1 MCSQYSLL
9 RSARFLWST
18 IIPLNFFSCFL
29 ASCHILKAT
38 TGDGRRREELKRDD
52 CKGQKNERGGDVC
65 LGVGLSR
72 RTRDFIYNFCRILIR
87 CLCFSRRVQR
97 QPESGEPLKKKG
109 LEIVET
115 GFGFGTTQQTASLPS
130 SPIFVFSIDP
140 SPHLH
145 VIVHNC
151 TCMIFAVKVHMSN
164 FQCSWT
170 REGISRKI
178 RATYHN
184 TGESSLLCL

>member
-97 QPESGEPLKKKG
+97 QPESGEPFKKRFRDRNRVWVWYNPVDR
-109 LEIVET
+109 I
-115 GFGFGTTQQTASLPS
+115 FSL
-130 SPIFVFSIDP
+130 IFSIFAFSIDP
-140 SPHLH
+140 APDL
-145 VIVHNC
+145 C
-151 TCMIFAVKVHMSN
+151 TCMVFAVRVQMSN